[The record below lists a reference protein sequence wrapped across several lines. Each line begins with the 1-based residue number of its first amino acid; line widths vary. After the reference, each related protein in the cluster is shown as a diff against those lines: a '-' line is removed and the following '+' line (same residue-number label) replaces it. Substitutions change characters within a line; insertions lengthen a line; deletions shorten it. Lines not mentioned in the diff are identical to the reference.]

1 MKWVLLAL
9 LLGLCPLF
17 IHYARQPRYRPIF
30 GFAFGALP
38 FLLSFLHLYI
48 APVSLAYW
56 PGHTKG
62 IEVSLIDSLA
72 VAVLIATP
80 RRRKSAPFLWAFVI
94 YIFLTTITVTWAID
108 KLATLGYAVQLMRML
123 LVYLAALRL
132 STTPRVVPAV
142 VAGGV
147 FALLFQLFFAVQQHF
162 QGVLQASGTFGAQNS
177 LGLMTNLVALPALAM
192 LLSGG
197 RSWYAKAGPVVALLI
212 DLFTASRATIGFGAI
227 GMGGVLLMAS
237 VWRWTPR
244 KRTMTALAVIAV
256 LCAAPFAVRMIGERA
271 NHNNVESSDSER
283 QAFKRAAWAMIHDHP
298 AGVGAN
304 SYVIVS
310 NIDGYSA
317 RAGVVASHGSRSTNV
332 HNSYLLVMAETGIVS
347 IIFVVAMFGGGLLM
361 MLRTAFQN
369 RGDRRGDILIGFGM
383 TLLTAGLHLNYEWL
397 FVMFYVE
404 YVMFFYLGLGIGI
417 AEQVKADAARTR
429 REARAAR
436 RQAHDDGGDDPAAG
450 PLPAGA

>member
-17 IHYARQPRYRPIF
+17 IQYARQPRYRPIF

-48 APVSLAYW
+48 APVSFAYW

-80 RRRKSAPFLWAFVI
+80 RRRTRPPFVWAFLL

-108 KLATLGYAVQLMRML
+108 KLAALGYAVQLMRML

-132 STTPRVVPAV
+132 STTPRIAPAV

-162 QGVLQASGTFGAQNS
+162 QGVLQAVGTFGAQNL
-177 LGLMTNLVALPALAM
+177 LGLMTNLVALPALAI

-197 RSWYAKAGPVVALLI
+197 RRWYAKAGPVVALLI

-227 GMGGVLLMAS
+227 GMGGLLVVAS

-244 KRTMTALAVIAV
+244 KRTMSALAAV
-256 LCAAPFAVRMIGERA
+256 AILCVTPFAIRMIGERS

-310 NIDGYSA
+310 NVDGYSA
-317 RAGVVASHGSRSTNV
+317 RAGVVASQGSRSTNV
-332 HNSYLLVMAETGIVS
+332 HNSYLLVMAETGVASIV
-347 IIFVVAMFGGGLLM
+347 FVVVMIGGGLLM
-361 MLRTAFQN
+361 MLRTAF
-369 RGDRRGDILIGFGM
+369 RHRSDRRGDVLIGFGM
-383 TLLTAGLHLNYEWL
+383 TLLTAGLHLNYEWA
-397 FVMFYVE
+397 FVIFPVQ

-417 AEQVKADAARTR
+417 AEQVEADAVRAR
-429 REARAAR
+429 REALAAR
-436 RQAHDDGGDDPAAG
+436 RQAKDASGDEPAAG

>member
-17 IHYARQPRYRPIF
+17 VQYARQPRYRPIF

-48 APVSLAYW
+48 APVSFAYW

-62 IEVSLIDSLA
+62 IEVSLIDSMA

-80 RRRKSAPFLWAFVI
+80 RRRKRAPYLWAFVI

-108 KLATLGYAVQLMRML
+108 KLAALGYAVQLMRML

-132 STTPRVVPAV
+132 STTPRIVPAA

-147 FALLFQLFFAVQQHF
+147 AALLLQLFFSVQQHF
-162 QGVLQASGTFGAQNS
+162 AGVLQAVGTFGAQNL
-177 LGLMTNLVALPALAM
+177 LGLMTNLVALPALAI

-227 GMGGVLLMAS
+227 GMAGVLAVTSL
-237 VWRWTPR
+237 WRWTPR
-244 KRTMTALAVIAV
+244 KQTMMALAAV
-256 LCAAPFAVRMIGERA
+256 AMLCVTPFALRMIGERTSR
-271 NHNNVESSDSER
+271 NNVESSDYER
-283 QAFKRAAWAMIHDHP
+283 QAFKRAAWAMIRDYP

-310 NIDGYSA
+310 NVGGYSA
-317 RAGVVASHGSRSTNV
+317 RAGVAASQGSRSTNV
-332 HNSYLLVMAETGIVS
+332 HNSYLLVMAETGMVS
-347 IIFVVAMFGGGLLM
+347 IFFVVVMIGGGLLI
-361 MLRTAFQN
+361 MLRTAF
-369 RGDRRGDILIGFGM
+369 RHRKDRRGDLLIGLGM
-383 TLLTAGLHLNYEWL
+383 TLLTAGLHLNYEWA
-397 FVMFYVE
+397 FVIFPVQ
-404 YVMFFYLGLGIGI
+404 YVMFLYLGLGVGL
-417 AEQVKADAARTR
+417 AEQVAADAARAR
-429 REARAAR
+429 RETKAAR
-436 RQAHDDGGDDPAAG
+436 RAVEDDTGDDPAAA
-450 PLPAGA
+450 PLPAGV

>member
-1 MKWVLLAL
+1 MKWVLFAL

-17 IHYARQPRYRPIF
+17 VQYARQPRYQPIF

-48 APVSLAYW
+48 APVSFAGW

-80 RRRKSAPFLWAFVI
+80 RRRTRPPFVWAFVI
-94 YIFLTTITVTWAID
+94 YILLTTITVTWAID
-108 KLATLGYAVQLMRML
+108 KLAALGYAVQLMRML

-132 STTPRVVPAV
+132 STTPRIVPAV

-147 FALLFQLFFAVQQHF
+147 VALLFQLFFALQQHL
-162 QGVLQASGTFGAQNS
+162 QGTLQAVGTFGAQNS
-177 LGLMTNLVALPALAM
+177 LGLMTNLVALPAIAI

-197 RSWYAKAGPVVALLI
+197 RSWYVKAGPAVALLI

-227 GMGGVLLMAS
+227 GMGGVLMLAS
-237 VWRWTPR
+237 VWRWTSR
-244 KRTMTALAVIAV
+244 KRTMTALAAVAV
-256 LCAAPFAVRMIGERA
+256 LCAAPFAIRTIGERA
-271 NHNNVESSDSER
+271 THNNVESSDSER

-310 NIDGYSA
+310 NVDGYSA

-332 HNSYLLVMAETGIVS
+332 HNSYLLVMAETGIAS
-347 IIFVVAMFGGGLLM
+347 IFFVVAMFGGGLLM
-361 MLRTAFQN
+361 MLRTAFRHRN
-369 RGDRRGDILIGFGM
+369 DRRGDILIGFGM
-383 TLLTAGLHLNYEWL
+383 TLLIAGLHLNYEWL

-417 AEQVKADAARTR
+417 AEQVNTDAARAR

-436 RQAHDDGGDDPAAG
+436 SRVADDAGDEPAAG
-450 PLPAGA
+450 PLPAGI